1 MSRSRLRA
9 QPVQSHRQH
18 LLAGFVPVAA
28 HVVALVKPGV
38 KPPGGVP
45 LGEGA
50 HRGGVHPRLAE
61 DVVEAVV
68 VHNVG
73 EIPWAAGQPAVSGGA
88 AVAHRPV
95 VDAEHPADQRG
106 PGGQAGRV
114 RAVVLVKADALPA
127 DRGPCWGWCCGCSRS
142 SPCGPAAG
150 LSMSMNRILIFF
162 APLRKNTRTILA
174 YFSGR
179 RKWFAA
185 NCQVF
190 PRGWRLAGKS
200 CTIL

>member
-1 MSRSRLRA
+1 MHVQEPVVPLPVAA
-9 QPVQSHRQH
+9 QPVQSYRQH

-73 EIPWAAGQPAVSGGA
+73 EIPWAACQPAVSGGA

-106 PGGQAGRV
+106 PGGQAGCV

-127 DRGPCWGWCCGCSRS
+127 DLVHVGGGVAAVAVAAHVVRPQGVDVYKQNPHIFRS
-142 SPCGPAAG
+142 SP
-150 LSMSMNRILIFF
+150 
-162 APLRKNTRTILA
+162 
-174 YFSGR
+174 
-179 RKWFAA
+179 
-185 NCQVF
+185 
-190 PRGWRLAGKS
+190 
-200 CTIL
+200 

>member
-1 MSRSRLRA
+1 M
-9 QPVQSHRQH
+9 
-18 LLAGFVPVAA
+18 AA

-73 EIPWAAGQPAVSGGA
+73 EIPWGSLSAGGQAAVA

-106 PGGQAGRV
+106 PGGQAGARPSSSTGQK
-114 RAVVLVKADALPA
+114 RMPSPA
-127 DRGPCWGWCCGCSRS
+127 DLVHVGGGVAGCSRS

-150 LSMSMNRILIFF
+150 CRYL
-162 APLRKNTRTILA
+162 
-174 YFSGR
+174 
-179 RKWFAA
+179 
-185 NCQVF
+185 
-190 PRGWRLAGKS
+190 
-200 CTIL
+200 